1 VNNSIHHV
9 WAVLAATPQLWLA
22 ITVAAYVCGLAIQR
36 ACGGSAFA
44 SPVLT
49 AIFLISLVVLMTG
62 TDYRT
67 YFANVQLINFLL
79 GPATVALAIPLAR
92 NGRLVRENLHSIA
105 LALIAGSLVSIV
117 SGCAIVWLFGGSREV
132 ALSTAPKAA
141 TTPIAVAISQEIGGV
156 PALTAVLAILGGIL
170 AALVGELIFCFLKI
184 RDWRSRGLAAGIAG
198 SGVAATQI
206 ARRSELGAAFAAV
219 GIAAGRNL
227 ASCPNID

>member
-1 VNNSIHHV
+1 MNNSIHHV

-117 SGCAIVWLFGGSREV
+117 SGCAIVWLFGG
-132 ALSTAPKAA
+132 AA
-141 TTPIAVAISQEIGGV
+141 TTPIAVAISQEIGGI
-156 PALTAVLAILGGIL
+156 PALTVVLAILGGIL

>member
-117 SGCAIVWLFGGSREV
+117 SGCAIVWLFGG
-132 ALSTAPKAA
+132 AA
-141 TTPIAVAISQEIGGV
+141 TTPIAVAISQEIGGI
-156 PALTAVLAILGGIL
+156 PALTVVLAILGGIL

-198 SGVAATQI
+198 SGVAAAQI

-219 GIAAGRNL
+219 GIGLNGLLTTIIVPLLVRL
-227 ASCPNID
+227 WH

>member
-117 SGCAIVWLFGGSREV
+117 SGCAIVWLFGG
-132 ALSTAPKAA
+132 AA
-141 TTPIAVAISQEIGGV
+141 TTPIAVAISQEIGGI
-156 PALTAVLAILGGIL
+156 PALTVVLAILGGIL